1 MHIVL
6 FIILAIL
13 SCIPAVIFFTL
24 VRVAI
29 EKYKQKQGN
38 YQPVSVPNLN
48 NKRVLNF
55 DNEESVKRYND
66 DTLGSELPLAIDG
79 SIKYNNENKQRG
91 EALDFHLNN
100 LPIYFKRDDDKEDTS
115 PATPLITGLPIY
127 NPLYASLY
135 TPLYTS
141 LYAPL
146 YTHIDTHS
154 ERDTLFSFNVISA
167 LNQFYDVGGNVYG
180 QSDDF

>member
-1 MHIVL
+1 
-6 FIILAIL
+6 
-13 SCIPAVIFFTL
+13 
-24 VRVAI
+24 
-29 EKYKQKQGN
+29 
-38 YQPVSVPNLN
+38 
-48 NKRVLNF
+48 
-55 DNEESVKRYND
+55 
-66 DTLGSELPLAIDG
+66 LPLAIDG

-100 LPIYFKRDDDKEDTS
+100 LPVYSKRDDDKEDTS
-115 PATPLITGLPIY
+115 PAIPLITGLPIY

-154 ERDTLFSFNVISA
+154 ERDTLFSFNLISS

>member
-1 MHIVL
+1 LGAKMKHIVL

-55 DNEESVKRYND
+55 DNEESVKQYDD

-91 EALDFHLNN
+91 EDLDFHLNN
-100 LPIYFKRDDDKEDTS
+100 LPPEPKKGDDEEGS
-115 PATPLITGLPIY
+115 LLITLLFLDS
-127 NPLYASLY
+127 PLMWALFPSVR
-135 TPLYTS
+135 
-141 LYAPL
+141 
-146 YTHIDTHS
+146 HS
-154 ERDTLFSFNVISA
+154 IRNY
-167 LNQFYDVGGNVYG
+167 LNRE
-180 QSDDF
+180 